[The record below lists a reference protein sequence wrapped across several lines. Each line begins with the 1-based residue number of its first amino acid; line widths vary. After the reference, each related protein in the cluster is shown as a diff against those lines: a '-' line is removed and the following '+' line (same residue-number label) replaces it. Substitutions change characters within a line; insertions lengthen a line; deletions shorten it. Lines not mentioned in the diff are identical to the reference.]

1 MYSKYGFDLGLS
13 MLLCLLIINRF
24 CDYFF
29 FLIEHNNVIMHNIQT
44 LSCFRILYEIP
55 FVEHFLINAC
65 DFSSCVYVVQCI
77 WQGLSW
83 KIDSGW
89 VDDMWLCLFTLLS
102 SPVATSHDQKNDIMD
117 KSGINELSPK
127 GTVWLSS
134 DKWREIRKPPAAS

>member
-1 MYSKYGFDLGLS
+1 MYSKYWFDLGLS

-24 CDYFF
+24 CDYF

-55 FVEHFLINAC
+55 FVENFLIYPR
-65 DFSSCVYVVQCI
+65 DFTSCVFVVQCI

-89 VDDMWLCLFTLLS
+89 VDDVLLCYFTLVS
-102 SPVATSHDQKNDIMD
+102 SPVATSHDQKNDIVD

-134 DKWREIRKPPAAS
+134 DKWRGIRKPPDAS